1 MHANVMAGSLLYM
14 YVAPPLV
21 SVKYNHAENN
31 PGLHVQSNFTDLLLY
46 IHRLL
51 TGLPVY
57 TQTTHLSLTL
67 ARIMVTRAKWR

>member
-31 PGLHVQSNFTDLLLY
+31 PGLHVQSNFTDLLY
-46 IHRLL
+46 TPVTYRF
-51 TGLPVY
+51 TSVY
-57 TQTTHLSLTL
+57 TNNSSKPYFSKDNGH
-67 ARIMVTRAKWR
+67 MC